1 MYTLNCRGAL
11 IVLDQP
17 VVMGIINLTP
27 DSFYAGSR
35 KQQLAEVVSKAEQL
49 IQEGAF
55 ILDIG
60 AQSTRPA
67 GEYLSASKEWERLA
81 HVLPELIDRFPTT
94 LFSIDTFHAAVAEQ
108 AAHAGVH
115 LINDISAGCMDP
127 NMLAVVAQAGIPF
140 IAMHMKGTPQTMQS
154 MATYEDLILEMTDY
168 FMERISSCKASG
180 IKDLILDP
188 GFGFAKTIDQ
198 NFRLL
203 HQLDQFKVLGN
214 PLLVGLSRKSMITK
228 TLGIPVDDALN
239 GTTVLNT
246 IALMKGAKI
255 LRVHDVKA
263 AVEAIKLV
271 KGER

>member
-11 IVLDQP
+11 IELDQP

-27 DSFYAGSR
+27 DSFFAGSR
-35 KQQLAEVVSKAEQL
+35 KQQLEEVILKAEQL

-55 ILDIG
+55 FLDIG

-67 GEYLSASKEWERLA
+67 ADYLSADEEWERLKF
-81 HVLPELIDRFPTT
+81 VLPELIERFPNT

-108 AAHAGVH
+108 AAQAGIH
-115 LINDISAGCMDP
+115 LINDISGGHQDP

-140 IAMHMKGTPQTMQS
+140 IAMHMKGRPQTMQTL
-154 MATYEDLILEMTDY
+154 ATYEDLMLEMTDY
-168 FMERISSCKASG
+168 FMERISTCKAAG

-198 NFRLL
+198 NFLIL
-203 HQLDQFKVLGN
+203 QQLDQFKVLEN

-228 TLGIPVDDALN
+228 TLGIPVEEALN

-255 LRVHDVKA
+255 LRVHDVKEA
-263 AVEAIKLV
+263 IEAIKLV